1 MDIKANSLYQEMQA
15 MIAQAQLPV
24 HEAPN
29 IVKQPENEFASMLKN
44 AIEGVNDAQMHSKNM
59 QQRFE
64 MGDPSLSLAEVMIA
78 KEKSSIAFEATLQVR
93 NKLLEAYKQISNMPV

>member
-15 MIAQAQLPV
+15 MIAQAQPPV

-29 IVKQPENEFASMLKN
+29 VVKQPENEFASMLKN
-44 AIEGVNDAQMHSKNM
+44 AIEGVNDAQMNSKNM

-78 KEKSSIAFEATLQVR
+78 KEKAGIAFEATLQVR
-93 NKLLEAYKQISNMPV
+93 NKLLDAYKQISNMPV